1 MSNLLS
7 KKNISRVFQLLVVI
21 FVISRLAPQIYSN
34 WQKQGL
40 DLKSFDVLNVANN
53 EIEPLFVHK
62 KNFIIFWASWCAP
75 CKLEMMRIKRL
86 VDSQD
91 VRADRVIALN
101 PFESLSEVQKFVA
114 TTDYPFRFLSDE
126 GLLAQRLDVKGTP
139 TFLWVKDETII
150 KMSTGVHLTGLFR
163 LESFLQD

>member
-1 MSNLLS
+1 MSKLLT
-7 KKNISRVFQLLVVI
+7 KKNFTRIFQIFLVV

-34 WQKQGL
+34 WQKQGSEL
-40 DLKSFDVLNVANN
+40 ESFDTLNVATN
-53 EIEPLFVHK
+53 EIEPLFLYE

-91 VRADRVIALN
+91 VRADQVIALN
-101 PFESLSEVQKFVA
+101 PFESQSEVQSFVA
-114 TTDYPFRFLSDE
+114 TSDYPFRFLSDE
-126 GLLAQRLDVKGTP
+126 GVLAQRLEVKGTP
-139 TFLWVKDETII
+139 TFLWVEDETIV

>member
-1 MSNLLS
+1 MSKLLT
-7 KKNISRVFQLLVVI
+7 KKNFTRIFQIFLVV
-21 FVISRLAPQIYSN
+21 FVISRLAPQVYSN
-34 WQKQGL
+34 WQKQGMEL
-40 DLKSFDVLNVANN
+40 ESFDTLNVATN
-53 EIEPLFVHK
+53 EIEPLFLYE

-91 VRADRVIALN
+91 VRADQVIALN

-126 GLLAQRLDVKGTP
+126 GLLAQRLEVKGTP
-139 TFLWVKDETII
+139 TFLWVKDETIV
-150 KMSTGVHLTGLFR
+150 KMSTGIHLTGLFR
-163 LESFLQD
+163 LESFLAN

>member
-1 MSNLLS
+1 MSNLLT
-7 KKNISRVFQLLVVI
+7 KKNLSKFFQFLIVA

-34 WQKQGL
+34 WQKQGMEL
-40 DLKSFDVLNVANN
+40 ESFDTLNVATN
-53 EIEPLFVHK
+53 EIESLFLYE

-91 VRADRVIALN
+91 VRADQVIALN